1 VRQHYESIVSD
12 FCVTALLNLFQYE
25 MLRLQDYLLAYID
38 EVFEKLPLSNNSE
51 VQTKIEALVQ
61 ANPDWKRLNLLE
73 RQIAE
78 LERIKAKRH
87 GKYSADN

>member
-1 VRQHYESIVSD
+1 MTDYYDPIVSD
-12 FCVTALLNLFQYE
+12 FCITDLLNIFQYE
-25 MLRLQDYLLAYID
+25 MLRLEDYLLAYID
-38 EVFEKLPLSNNSE
+38 DVFEKLPLSNNSE
-51 VQTKIEALVQ
+51 VQTKIEGLVQ

-78 LERIKAKRH
+78 LERIKVKRN